1 MRDLAEIRRF
11 WPWVRAKD
19 QKPSRGF
26 YPRNRRGVYMGLGYS
41 EALWKFPAGWNV
53 WVTDDRPWQARKSN
67 PWSGSDI
74 ETEAGVRHPTIAA
87 AMAAAGFGVRPK
99 GWRAIDRI
107 GRTQANK
114 RTQQGLWPDYCRVP
128 LQSRQRPHK
137 KVRLGKR
144 GRRLALAAS
153 LYAGLQTVKMVRQQR
168 LDRGEIGG

>member
-1 MRDLAEIRRF
+1 
-11 WPWVRAKD
+11 
-19 QKPSRGF
+19 
-26 YPRNRRGVYMGLGYS
+26 MGLGYS

-87 AMAAAGFGVRPK
+87 AMAAAGFGERKPDKYARQREQLSRWVAECQR
-99 GWRAIDRI
+99 GEGDFFSM
-107 GRTQANK
+107 TQ
-114 RTQQGLWPDYCRVP
+114 P
-128 LQSRQRPHK
+128 QSRQRPRK